1 MTPDPLLTSAE
12 VRAVLG
18 VGQNAL
24 TRYLRTLPGLA
35 IASLEGG
42 REA

>member
-1 MTPDPLLTSAE
+1 MTDELLTSAE

-24 TRYLRTLPGLA
+24 TRYLPTIRHFRLGIT
-35 IASLEGG
+35 ASTSEP
-42 REA
+42 